1 MRRVGHIILLLFFL
15 ILTVCCT
22 DFGIN
27 AEENQTGGNS
37 IALEEEFPGRNL
49 VYGIPVDSLKKI
61 DGKIRT
67 NRFLSD
73 ILLQYGVTY
82 PEVNQAIENSK
93 DVFDVRKMVSGNSYS
108 IYCDTF
114 PALKA
119 RYFLYEHSPE
129 ATYVFSLG
137 DSLNIT
143 EFIEEKRVE
152 IKFASGTIETSLWE
166 AIVERGYDPMLA
178 IELSEIFAWT
188 VDFFGLQKGDTFK
201 AIYEEE
207 FVGDRSLGI
216 SRICGARYTWSGKPF
231 TAIPFIQDSV
241 ESYFDMD
248 GASLRK
254 AFLKAPLRY
263 SRISSRYSSARLHP
277 ILRIVRPHHGVDYAA
292 PIGTPVV
299 SVGDGRVISASYDA
313 SNGNMVKIQHNS
325 VHSTAYI
332 HLSRFASGIKA
343 GTIVKQG
350 DVIGYVGSTGLS
362 TGPHLDFRFYV
373 NGSPVDPLKVEAPSV
388 DPVLEENMEK
398 FNIAR
403 TVVNNLLDSMGKEL
417 QADSLIAEL

>member
-1 MRRVGHIILLLFFL
+1 M

-22 DFGIN
+22 DFGVN
-27 AEENQTGGNS
+27 AVENQIGGES
-37 IALEEEFPGRNL
+37 IVLEKEVPERNL

-61 DGKIRT
+61 DGKIRI

-82 PEVNQAIENSK
+82 QEVNQVIENSK

-114 PALKA
+114 PAVKA

-129 ATYVFSLG
+129 ATYVFSLR

-143 EFIEEKRVE
+143 EFIEEKRIE

-166 AIVERGYDPMLA
+166 AIVEGGYDPMLA

-201 AIYEEE
+201 AIYEEA

-216 SRICGARYTWSGKPF
+216 SRICGARYTWAGKPF

-299 SVGDGRVISASYDA
+299 SVGDGRVISVSYDV

-332 HLSRFASGIKA
+332 HLSHFASGIKV

-417 QADSLIAEL
+417 QADTLIAEL